1 MLLVKRTGEAAKS
14 SKTTPTERSKIILTS
29 SFFTLFFFFLK
40 PYLHITTRKKSRFV
54 PFFFKKIIISTTCL
68 MAVLS
73 SVPASCVGSH
83 RFLITKGTSFY
94 QSFAWIL
101 ESPRL
106 VPSVLLIPPRGNPR
120 ILSRIMPHWY
130 APNQST
136 GLSAFIPSN

>member
-29 SFFTLFFFFLK
+29 SFFTLFFFFK
-40 PYLHITTRKKSRFV
+40 PY
-54 PFFFKKIIISTTCL
+54 ISTSPQEKKADL

-101 ESPRL
+101 ESPR
-106 VPSVLLIPPRGNPR
+106 PP
-120 ILSRIMPHWY
+120 
-130 APNQST
+130 A
-136 GLSAFIPSN
+136 LSALCPFDSSSRESENLEQNYATLICSKSIHWAERLHH

>member
-1 MLLVKRTGEAAKS
+1 LSTQSSNIIGRHSGSQSTRRVADAAREKDRRS
-14 SKTTPTERSKIILTS
+14 SQIIEDNTHREIQDYPHIL
-29 SFFTLFFFFLK
+29 FFYSFFFFLS
-40 PYLHITTRKKSRFV
+40 H
-54 PFFFKKIIISTTCL
+54 ISTSPQEKKADL

-120 ILSRIMPHWY
+120 ILSRIMPH
-130 APNQST
+130 
-136 GLSAFIPSN
+136 